1 MRVKRKGLLAAGA
14 AMVVTTLGLAGCA
27 GGDGDAGDDASA
39 SATLT
44 VWVDAERV
52 DALQG
57 AADAYT
63 DKTGVKVDLVGKDNA
78 DIKDDF
84 IQQVPTGKGPDIT
97 MGAHDWLGELSTN
110 GVVAPLELGD
120 SAADYLPVAVDAST
134 YEGTV
139 YMLPYAVENI
149 AVLRNTALVPEAA
162 TSFDDMIAKG
172 QAAGLTQPFVVEQ
185 GAEGNPYHLY
195 PFQTA
200 FGAPVFGTTD
210 AGYDPADL
218 QLGNAGGEQF
228 ATWLGAQG
236 KNGTGV
242 FNTDI
247 DGDIAKQSFLDG
259 TAAFWLT
266 GPWNVGLATDA
277 GIDVAIDTVP
287 SPTGE
292 AASPFAGVKGFFVSS
307 ESKNKVAANDFLVN
321 YIGSQDVQLEL
332 FEAGNILPALTS
344 AAETASSDPI
354 IAGFAAV
361 GAEAVP
367 MPAIPA
373 MGAVWQY
380 WGIAEAE
387 IINGA
392 DPVATWQKLASDVQ
406 AAIDAE

>member
-1 MRVKRKGLLAAGA
+1 MRVNKKGLIAAGA
-14 AMVVTTLGLAGCA
+14 AAVVVTLGLAGGA
-27 GGDGDAGDDASA
+27 GGSGSSEKTDSAGG
-39 SATLT
+39 TLT

-63 DKTGVKVDLVGKDNA
+63 EKTGVKVDLVGKDNA

-110 GVVAPLELGD
+110 GVVAPIELGD
-120 SAADYLPVAVDAST
+120 SAADYLPVAIDAST
-134 YEGTV
+134 YEGTT

-149 AVLRNTALVPEAA
+149 AVLRNSDLVPEAA
-162 TSFDDMIAKG
+162 TNFDDMIAKG
-172 QAAGLTQPFVVEQ
+172 KAAGLTQPFVVEQ

-200 FGAPVFGTTD
+200 FGAPVFGTND
-210 AGYDPADL
+210 QGYDPTDL
-218 QLGNAGGEQF
+218 QLGSAGGEEF
-228 ATWLGAQG
+228 AKWLGSQG

-247 DGDIAKQSFLDG
+247 DGDIAKQAFIDG
-259 TAAFWLT
+259 KAAFWLT
-266 GPWNVGLATDA
+266 GPWNVGAATDA
-277 GIDVAIDTVP
+277 GINVAIDTVP

-292 AASPFAGVKGFFVSS
+292 AASPFAGVKGFFISS

-321 YIGSQDVQLEL
+321 YIGTEDVQLEL
-332 FEAGNILPALTS
+332 FKAGNVLPALS
-344 AAETASSDPI
+344 AAAETASSDPI
-354 IAGFAAV
+354 IEGFAAV

-373 MGAVWQY
+373 MGSVWQY
-380 WGIAEAE
+380 WGIAEAD

-392 DPVATWQKLASDVQ
+392 DPVATWQKLTSDVQ
-406 AAIDAE
+406 AAIK